1 MLEIMAEMKPMAKS
15 VSVIQK
21 KMDTS
26 QSVSGWLTRRHFT
39 ANLQHRT
46 TKGDKKKI
54 GSGKL

>member
-1 MLEIMAEMKPMAKS
+1 MAEMKPMAKS